1 MPDPVVHFEIIS
13 SEAPNLHRFY
23 GSVFGWKI
31 AADNPFGYGL
41 VDTRNPGRGINGGI
55 GTPMQG
61 GSGHFTVY
69 VQVPNIDAAL
79 SRVVTEGGRIAL
91 SKTTVPNGPTMAQFF
106 DPAGHLMGLIEG
118 AAQSDAAQRA
128 RIAASL
134 PPRPKAPVRAPTSA
148 PAVPKVSAVKAAPA
162 VPVPKV
168 AEAKPKL
175 TAKPKTKPR
184 VKPKAKPTVK
194 AKVKAA
200 AKKTKSATGSSKPAA
215 KSVKKVRS
223 KGSRR

>member
-31 AADNPFGYGL
+31 AADNPFGYGM

-55 GTPMQG
+55 GAPLPG
-61 GSGHFTVY
+61 GTGHFTIY

-79 SRVVTEGGRIAL
+79 SRVITEGGRIAL

-118 AAQSDAAQRA
+118 ASQSDAAQRA
-128 RIAASL
+128 RHAL
-134 PPRPKAPVRAPTSA
+134 VMHQ
-148 PAVPKVSAVKAAPA
+148 
-162 VPVPKV
+162 
-168 AEAKPKL
+168 
-175 TAKPKTKPR
+175 
-184 VKPKAKPTVK
+184 
-194 AKVKAA
+194 
-200 AKKTKSATGSSKPAA
+200 
-215 KSVKKVRS
+215 
-223 KGSRR
+223 